1 MKVQKNPREALRK
14 FIQEAADLCK
24 AWINSTQQ
32 YPADQLIKVVVKA
45 GVNQRSIESI
55 ASQSS
60 KTASADT
67 TIRAIPKLSQQELEV
82 FVNQKFAELLCRFLP
97 RLRGKVWLAIDFHH
111 EPRYGK
117 KMIEDE
123 QEVTYLSRIN
133 KQIQQVTSYATLAI
147 VSLNGK
153 YSVPFTVAL
162 SLNYK
167 GRSRVAVIGDLLDTF
182 FRQFEFDVEYLL
194 LDGGLMSKEVISML
208 EVYSIH
214 RPLVVFFKVE
224 LPYSSFFL
232 GFDAELLSLRLSSKF
247 IDTTRWK

>member
-1 MKVQKNPREALRK
+1 MRHSENLFWKPKICAK
-14 FIQEAADLCK
+14 YGS
-24 AWINSTQQ
+24 NSTQQ

-67 TIRAIPKLSQQELEV
+67 TIRAIPKLSQQELEE
-82 FVNQKFAELLCRFLP
+82 FVNQRFAELLRRFLP
-97 RLRGKVWLAIDFHH
+97 QLRGKVWLAIDFHH

-117 KMIEDE
+117 KMIEDQ

-167 GRSRVAVIGDLLDTF
+167 GRSRVVVIGDLLDTF
-182 FRQFEFDVEYLL
+182 FRQFEFDGEYLL

-214 RPLVVFFKVE
+214 RPLVVFFKVK
-224 LPYSSFFL
+224 LPYYSFFL

>member
-1 MKVQKNPREALRK
+1 MRHSENLFRK
-14 FIQEAADLCK
+14 PQICAK
-24 AWINSTQQ
+24 YGSTLLQQ

-45 GVNQRSIESI
+45 GVNQHSIESI
-55 ASQSS
+55 ASQLHQQIQPSGQS
-60 KTASADT
+60 QNLAS
-67 TIRAIPKLSQQELEV
+67 RKLEK
-82 FVNQKFAELLCRFLP
+82 FVNRRFAELLRRFLP

-167 GRSRVAVIGDLLDTF
+167 GRSRVAVIGDLLDSSNLM
-182 FRQFEFDVEYLL
+182 VSICSW
-194 LDGGLMSKEVISML
+194 DGGLMSKEVISML

-214 RPLVVFFKVE
+214 RPLVVFFKVK
-224 LPYSSFFL
+224 LPSSSFFL